1 MNPGAS
7 LLKPTRIWLK
17 TLTFS
22 MQVIIPKQE
31 YQEHKALH
39 PVDIFKKGWELCLKN
54 LRSFVGPYLV
64 IYLPVLV
71 LTLAQLVVIRSD
83 QHDLT
88 QALVGLVNIILS
100 CWGAVVMINVAQKI
114 SSGKRCNFKESF
126 TNSGKYLLCYL
137 GAAGLLVLT
146 LTVIVACGVAIPMIA
161 VRALWH
167 INRMLATL
175 LISVSVVA
183 SVSGLVYFA
192 IRWSLY
198 GVICVVE
205 DAGPVNALKRS
216 LQLIKNYVNAFVAE
230 VCLLIAVAV
239 IFAIPL
245 IIARYFVNDKFT
257 FSFIAVFY
265 NTFARLLVIPLWS
278 IVFIGFYK
286 KAKAAEEA

>member
-1 MNPGAS
+1 MNLGAS
-7 LLKPTRIWLK
+7 LLKPTRTWLK

-31 YQEHKALH
+31 HKVLH
-39 PVDIFKKGWELCLKN
+39 PVGIFKKGWDLWVKN
-54 LRSFVGPYLV
+54 LRSFIGPYLA

-71 LTLAQLVVIRSD
+71 LTLAQLVVIHSD

-114 SSGKRCNFKESF
+114 SLGKTCTFKESF

-146 LTVIVACGVAIPMIA
+146 LTVIVACGVAIPIIA
-161 VRALWH
+161 VRTLWYIH
-167 INRMLATL
+167 RMLATL
-175 LISVSVVA
+175 VISVSVVA
-183 SVSGLVYFA
+183 SISGMVYFA

-198 GVICVVE
+198 GILCVVE